1 MGSFRLSRRAL
12 LRGAGIA
19 VALPVL
25 DAMRDGR
32 GLITGTADA
41 QGRPGTPV
49 RLITLM
55 WPNGTVMSRWTPRN
69 TGATYTLSE
78 SLQPLAGFTLPD
90 GAEVPA
96 MRGDVNVISGL
107 KNTVAD
113 LGAGGGG
120 HIRALAAFGNGM
132 PMTLTSAGGISV
144 DQVAANALGGATR
157 FPSIPVAVQPA
168 ETANWD
174 GASAAIFNNLS
185 WSGVNRP
192 VPADRDARALF
203 NRLFSAPSS
212 PSAAER
218 AAAYRRSVL
227 DYVRADLARLDRRV
241 GRVDH
246 QRLDEHLTSIRE
258 LERQS
263 TINAA
268 ACTLATAPRDTEA
281 MPGDEYAR
289 LMMRLLVMAM
299 RCDLTRYASFQ
310 LYHPANLYPWLG
322 PAWTNLERH
331 GLSHRTDAEAND
343 LVVIATQYNVKQFA
357 YLCSLLK
364 AAPEGDGTLLDHSLV
379 YATSEV
385 SEGASHTYTDMPILL
400 GGRGGG
406 RVLPGRH
413 IRYEG
418 DPTFNGIFVSMLN
431 YLGVPTTRFGHDGT
445 APLAHLEG

>member
-1 MGSFRLSRRAL
+1 MKPWMLSRRAL
-12 LRGAGIA
+12 LRGAGAA

-25 DAMRDGR
+25 DAMLDDR
-32 GLITGTADA
+32 GLLRGTAHA
-41 QGRPGTPV
+41 QGMTMPV
-49 RLITLM
+49 RLITLH
-55 WPNGTVMSRWTPRN
+55 WPNDTVMSRWTPSGV
-69 TGATYTLSE
+69 GAAYTFSE
-78 SLQPLAGFTLPD
+78 SLRPLGGFTLPD

-96 MRGDVNVISGL
+96 LRGDVNVLTGL
-107 KNTVAD
+107 KNTVAE
-113 LGAGGGG
+113 LGVTGGG
-120 HIRALAAFGNGM
+120 HIRALGAFGNGM
-132 PMTLTSAGGISV
+132 PMQMASAGGISV
-144 DQVAANALGGATR
+144 DQVAANALGAATR

-185 WSGVNRP
+185 WAGVNRP

-203 NRLFSAPSS
+203 NRLFTTPGSS
-212 PSAAER
+212 GAAER
-218 AAAYRRSVL
+218 AALYRRSVL

-263 TINAA
+263 QVSAA
-268 ACTLATAPRDTEA
+268 ACTLATAPRDA
-281 MPGDEYAR
+281 DRLPGDQYAR

-310 LYHPANLYPWLG
+310 LYHPGNLYPWLG
-322 PAWTNLERH
+322 PAWASLERH
-331 GLSHRTDAEAND
+331 GLSHRTDPEAND
-343 LVVIATQYNVKQFA
+343 LVVVATQYNVQQFA

-364 AAPEGDGTLLDHSLV
+364 AAPEGDGTMLDHALV

-385 SEGASHTYTDMPILL
+385 AEGSSHTYTSLPVLL

-406 RVLPGRH
+406 RVRTGRH
-413 IRYEG
+413 LRYAG
-418 DPTFNGIFVSMLN
+418 DPSFNNLFVSMLN
-431 YLGVPTTRFGHDGT
+431 YAGVPTTRFGHDGT
-445 APLAHLEG
+445 APLPQLEG

>member
-1 MGSFRLSRRAL
+1 MGFRLNRRAL
-12 LRGAGIA
+12 LRGAGVA

-25 DAMRDGR
+25 DAMLDDR
-32 GLITGTADA
+32 GLLS
-41 QGRPGTPV
+41 RPAHAGSRTIPV
-49 RLITLM
+49 RLITLH
-55 WPNGTVMSRWTPRN
+55 WPNGTVMSRWNP
-69 TGATYTLSE
+69 TGTGPAYTLSE
-78 SLQPLAGFTLPD
+78 SLRPLAGFALPD
-90 GAEVPA
+90 GTEVPA
-96 MRGDVNVISGL
+96 MRADVNVISGL

-132 PMTLTSAGGISV
+132 PMTLTSAGGITI

-185 WSGVNRP
+185 WAGVNRP

-203 NRLFSAPSS
+203 QRLFSAPSS

-218 AAAYRRSVL
+218 AALYRRSVL
-227 DYVRADLARLDRRV
+227 DYVRGDLARLDRRV
-241 GRVDH
+241 GAVDR

-263 TINAA
+263 TVNTAVCA
-268 ACTLATAPRDTEA
+268 LATAPQGVEA
-281 MPGDEYAR
+281 MSGDEYAR
-289 LMMRLLVMAM
+289 LMMRLMVMAL

-310 LYHPANLYPWLG
+310 LYHPGNLYPWLG

-364 AAPEGDGTLLDHSLV
+364 DASEGDGSLLDHALV

-400 GGRGGG
+400 GGKGGN
-406 RVLPGRH
+406 RVRAGRH
-413 IRYEG
+413 LRYAN
-418 DPTFNGIFVSMLN
+418 DRTFNDLFVSMLN
-431 YLGVPTTRFGHDGT
+431 YLGVPTERFGHDGT
-445 APLAHLEG
+445 APLPDLDA